1 MKSSDVIKGKE
12 LVLDCEVEVVL
23 RKNVKVST
31 DNTICEDGVWS
42 VSEDEDLAE
51 RYKEQYFT
59 LDYLLKT
66 FGESL
71 DKEIVN
77 NIQDK
82 ETRKRLID
90 LVDASCQGWEILST
104 KCE

>member
-42 VSEDEDLAE
+42 VCEDEDLAE
-51 RYKEQYFT
+51 RYKEQHIT
-59 LDYLLKT
+59 LDCLLKRLCN
-66 FGESL
+66 SL
-71 DKEIVN
+71 DDELIN
-77 NIQDK
+77 SIQNT
-82 ETRKRLID
+82 ETRKNLID
-90 LVDASCQGWEILST
+90 LIGACQGWEILST
-104 KCE
+104 RCE